1 MSLKFSKLDIPDVI
15 LVDCDSYPDNRGA
28 FIEMYKRSEFEA
40 NGIPRTF
47 AQESISKSRKNVVR
61 GLHYQLKPADQGKL
75 VTVLSGS
82 IFDVVVDIRKGS
94 PTYSKHVGIR
104 LSADKPQI
112 LWVPEGFAHGFMALE
127 DNTTILY
134 RMTKE
139 YSKEQSRGIIW
150 NDPALAVSWPSIG
163 EPILSDSDKK
173 WPRLQDAQVEG

>member
-1 MSLKFSKLDIPDVI
+1 MALKFTKLGIPEVVW
-15 LVDCDSYPDNRGA
+15 VDCDSYLDNRGA

-47 AQESISKSRKNVVR
+47 AQESISKSNKNVVR
-61 GLHYQLKPADQGKL
+61 GLHYQLKPAQQGKL

-94 PTYSKHVGIR
+94 PTYAKWISVK
-104 LSADKPQI
+104 LSGDKPQI

-134 RMTKE
+134 RMTQE
-139 YSKEQSRGIIW
+139 YSKENSRGILW
-150 NDPALAVSWPSIG
+150 NDPALAIGWPSSTV
-163 EPILSDSDKK
+163 PILSESDKK
-173 WPRLQDAQVEG
+173 WPRLQDAQTES